1 MPAAVSSLAAP
12 LLAEVIDGNG
22 FSAVARDGGP
32 AGGYWRGG
40 EFCSWLWGATKQ
52 RPISRAYGRLSN

>member
-32 AGGYWRGG
+32 AGGYWREG
-40 EFCSWLWGATKQ
+40 EFCS
-52 RPISRAYGRLSN
+52 